1 MNDQQFDPTPLII
14 LLCILVGSM
23 VGFCIGCSYMN
34 GKCNNEFIKK
44 AIENNA
50 AHYDM
55 KTGKFTWNNEKP
67 K

>member
-1 MNDQQFDPTPLII
+1 
-14 LLCILVGSM
+14 M
-23 VGFCIGCSYMN
+23 VGFCLGCSYMN